1 MSLIDSPEH
10 WRARAT
16 QTRSLLDQIS
26 DPESRQS
33 MLEIAESYERLAL
46 RAEARRHCTLPPEA
60 EAPQ

>member
-1 MSLIDSPEH
+1 
-10 WRARAT
+10 
-16 QTRSLLDQIS
+16 
-26 DPESRQS
+26 